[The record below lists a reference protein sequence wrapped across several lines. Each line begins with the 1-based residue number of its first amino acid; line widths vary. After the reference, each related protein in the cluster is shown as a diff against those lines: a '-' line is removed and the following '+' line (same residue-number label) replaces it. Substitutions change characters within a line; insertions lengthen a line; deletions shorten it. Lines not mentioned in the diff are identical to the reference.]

1 MISLHNSYSEYGIY
15 HSWRQ
20 YQEMKTNVTI
30 YFRYRTGRNANYDP
44 NSSGSSEY
52 NYSNIPYTAND
63 GPIIGIYN
71 GNTLIYCSAYYRGT
85 TLTNTLGTY
94 ISMKLPAGTYTIRV
108 MRLGK
113 GLVLGESGESMMFT
127 VDRFDRTIDQYTGEY
142 NKYNNYGYISEPSK
156 QVYFDFDY
164 EGLSFDVDIQTVDLG
179 TDLTNVD
186 GVEVWDYIYPPYE
199 EVKAEAERVHLQ
211 YAPDD
216 PDWTYTLAQYVDDG
230 QFNATGNV
238 VPYDMCIKN
247 GQIQTTK
254 VVLSIYNNVGLGHQ
268 TLRGKMD
275 VSDML
280 KAATP
285 VGYYK
290 CYQREGVDYDPMT
303 TDPKHLTLKNKTF
316 SYWEAKTLDAKRYRY
331 IRPSKELTV
340 KNNDTI
346 MISNEGL
353 CNIQPAIR
361 GTTYPI
367 SVISSDQDY
376 HYNVTRIV
384 KTVGRVD
391 VYFNYDPVSAT
402 YDKRIVENVPI
413 LSVAYSESSYS
424 FKYKPSDSSG
434 TSVYDT
440 QSWSGGG
447 DIPWRP
453 DPYTPEN
460 CLSLRINDVVDRLF
474 PPAQEAL
481 NDALSHW
488 DKVVDD
494 GHEHWFQKNTKIS
507 DTGFAIP
514 LDLIF
519 NPSIQNAGD
528 YPVEYYDFSQVPNSK
543 FTVTPVLDS
552 YGDLR
557 RIDVEMNYPAGT
569 EYNVPTSIA
578 LHRSVPTAPDF
589 DLSDYEFAADMATGW
604 VSTNNGPLV
613 LRQTTI
619 DIDLSDVPDHQIT
632 PN

>member
-230 QFNATGNV
+230 QFNATPNV

-346 MISNEGL
+346 MIRNEGL

-361 GTTYPI
+361 GNTYPI

-557 RIDVEMNYPAGT
+557 RIDVEMNYPAST

-589 DLSDYEFAADMATGW
+589 DLSDYEFAADMTTGW